1 MRRYSIIVIFWI
13 FCFMYLFTG
22 SSVIADE
29 LVWVPINPSFGGSP
43 FNAAWLMQQAEAQN
57 KLVEE
62 EVGVDWQYDSDPLKD
77 FAESLNRQILS
88 RLSNRLIESAFGETE
103 LEPGHYEIGDYIIDI
118 TSTDTGIRVV
128 ITDPTTGAET
138 TVEIPYY

>member
-1 MRRYSIIVIFWI
+1 MKRYSIIVMFWI
-13 FCFMYLFTG
+13 FCFVYLFTG

-29 LVWVPINPSFGGSP
+29 LVWTPINPSFGGSP

-62 EVGVDWQYDSDPLKD
+62 RVGEDWRYDKDPLQD
-77 FAESLNRQILS
+77 FTESLNRQILS
-88 RLSNRLIESAFGETE
+88 RLSSRLIQTAFGETE